1 MLSKCQAAMR
11 PSLSRKGGT
20 ARDGSVMV
28 PLAWVMLMAIA
39 GVLLMPAKGTWL
51 LSTVPPSIKVRK
63 ATLLLVQ
70 VKSHAA
76 ATLLANATLTSA
88 LLNHFLLCLFCWWT
102 GTIAKH
108 KTRSCLMYEWLTLAK
123 GMMNEPT
130 GWLAAVAV
138 QATEG
143 CCVCVCVC
151 QSFWSGR
158 MINERGK
165 REGGRERK
173 GEGVRGKRDREG

>member
-1 MLSKCQAAMR
+1 MPGRHAT
-11 PSLSRKGGT
+11 SLSRKGGT

-39 GVLLMPAKGTWL
+39 GLLMMPVKGTWL

-76 ATLLANATLTSA
+76 ATLLPRNTNLC
-88 LLNHFLLCLFCWWT
+88 LLKHFLFCLFCWWT
-102 GTIAKH
+102 GTVAKH

-143 CCVCVCVC
+143 GVCVCVCLCVCVCVC

-158 MINERGK
+158 MINERE
-165 REGGRERK
+165 RGREREK